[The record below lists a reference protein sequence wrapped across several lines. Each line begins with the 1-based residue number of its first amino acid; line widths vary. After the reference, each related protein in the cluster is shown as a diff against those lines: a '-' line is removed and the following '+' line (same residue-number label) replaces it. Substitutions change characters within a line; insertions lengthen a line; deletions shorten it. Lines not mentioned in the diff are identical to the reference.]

1 MNLYDLLRGVHII
14 AVMAWV
20 AGLLILPRLFVYH
33 LRTEEG
39 SSAEEVFRSAET
51 RTIRIILQPAMMLT
65 WALGLS
71 LIWFD
76 GSQRLG
82 WDFLLQP
89 WMILKLTGVV
99 FVTGWHEFIVAAGRK
114 FAAGQ
119 RLRTERFWR
128 ATNEL
133 PFLAAIIMVLAVTLE
148 FTF

>member
-33 LRTEEG
+33 LRTDAG
-39 SSAEEVFRSAET
+39 SSADQVFRSAEA
-51 RTIRIILQPAMMLT
+51 RTIRIILQPAMILT

-71 LIWFD
+71 LIWFN

-89 WMILKLTGVV
+89 WMILKLAGVV
-99 FVTGWHEFIVAAGRK
+99 FVSGWHEFICAAGRK

-119 RLRTERFWR
+119 RLRTEKFWR

-133 PFLAAIIMVLAVTLE
+133 PFLAAIFMVLAVTLE

>member
-20 AGLLILPRLFVYH
+20 AGLLILPRLFIYH
-33 LRTEEG
+33 LQTEEG
-39 SSAEEVFRSAET
+39 SSAEGVFRTAEAK
-51 RTIRIILQPAMMLT
+51 TIKIILNPAMGLA
-65 WALGLS
+65 WILGLS

-89 WMILKLTGVV
+89 WMLVKLAGIV
-99 FVTGWHEFIVAAGRK
+99 FVTWWHHFIVKAGQR
-114 FAAGQ
+114 FAAGE
-119 RLRTERFWR
+119 RLRTEKFWR

-133 PFLAAIIMVLAVTLE
+133 PFLAAIVMVLAVTRE